1 MESPNCLSENA
12 HIKSTLN
19 IKEDWPKIVLSL
31 LSLRISIC
39 ARVNWYSLNK
49 VEPCSEIRKSLI
61 GKWNSNCFYNAYINI
76 KRRKRVSWIV
86 PKWMI

>member
-39 ARVNWYSLNK
+39 VRVNWYSLNK
-49 VEPCSEIRKSLI
+49 V
-61 GKWNSNCFYNAYINI
+61 
-76 KRRKRVSWIV
+76 
-86 PKWMI
+86 